1 MNNFEPIISNLLTIA
16 NNINKNPYHF
26 RIKTGKHGI
35 QTIKENGFFRE
46 KFLSCFYSIQAYK
59 KTLQDLIN
67 QNVSDLSNIEREHFT
82 TQQTFETSE
91 LFIAALKYNQTI
103 ERTKK
108 YPTTLGNKIT
118 LNLVENPNVLELN
131 PSKILSV
138 IEVPISEN
146 LQNDKPRTSKE
157 NRMCI
162 KHNVR
167 RYPGDEVDHSTEA
180 GRIFIS
186 TQKERLLSIIGRII
200 EAVFG
205 IFGCKVT
212 AFQKY
217 HYRQHNET
225 DAQIYAEPISPLSNA
240 LLEPTSFW
248 LGHASLYMSIPLRS
262 QGGKIASFNVITDPV
277 EGDLNAILYPRQTKF
292 ALPIEKVPPSD
303 VYLLSHNH
311 LDHYSKDTVKKLF
324 AQQPIMIVP
333 KGDKSRYSSLAK
345 GLGFD
350 DANIIELDWWEK
362 REITFDKNGEIF
374 SMQISATPARHW
386 SGQGP
391 CGGHESTFL
400 GYVIQGHEDG
410 DIYFAGD
417 TARLNEDHI
426 KKLRDNFK
434 IKWSFQPGGPDE
446 VRKDMESTHQASVD
460 GLWMHFTMM
469 VLRIYKEGMNKHE
482 FLKQAK
488 ELKTIYMH
496 TMTYKLG
503 NLHISDTRDS
513 IAKVLKALKSDEVES
528 SDLKSYEK
536 QVYQELCDLADGFE
550 FSSNEKLLHSEV
562 ASLLAETVIVPKI
575 GSRIGLEKAKG
586 NQIESVYLYDDQL
599 KF

>member
-1 MNNFEPIISNLLTIA
+1 MNNLESIAGNLLTISS
-16 NNINKNPYHF
+16 NIHKNPYHF
-26 RIKTGKHGI
+26 RIKIGQHGI
-35 QTIKENGFFRE
+35 KTIKENGFLRE
-46 KFLSCFYSIQAYK
+46 KFLSCFYFYSIQSYK
-59 KTLQDLIN
+59 KTLQDLIG
-67 QNVSDLSNIEREHFT
+67 QNVSDLSNVDREHFII
-82 TQQTFETSE
+82 QQSSETSE

-118 LNLVENPNVLELN
+118 LNLVKNPKVLELN

-138 IEVPISEN
+138 KNVPISEN
-146 LQNDKPRTSKE
+146 LQNDKPLVCKE

-162 KHNVR
+162 EHNVC
-167 RYPGDEVDHSTEA
+167 RYPGDKVDHSAEA

-200 EAVFG
+200 EAVSG

-225 DAQIYAEPISPLSNA
+225 DAQIYAEPISPLSNV

-248 LGHASLYMSIPLRS
+248 LGHASLFMSIPLKS

-333 KGDKSRYSSLAK
+333 QGDKSRYSLLAK
-345 GLGFD
+345 ELGFSD
-350 DANIIELDWWEK
+350 TNIIELDWWEK
-362 REITFDKNGEIF
+362 REITFEKNGEVF

-417 TARLNEDHI
+417 TARLNDDHI
-426 KKLRDNFK
+426 KKLQDHFK
-434 IKWSFQPGGPDE
+434 IRWSFQPGGPDE

-460 GLWMHFTMM
+460 GLWMHFKMM
-469 VLRIYKEGMNKHE
+469 IPRIYIKGMDKHE
-482 FLKQAK
+482 FLKQAQ

-503 NLHISDTRDS
+503 NLHISDTKDS
-513 IAKVLKALKSDEVES
+513 VAKVLKALESDEVES
-528 SDLKSYEK
+528 SNLKSYEK
-536 QVYQELCDLADGFE
+536 QVCQELCNLAGGLE
-550 FSSNEKLLHSEV
+550 FSSNEKLLHSEI

-575 GSRIGLEKAKG
+575 GSRIGLKESKA
-586 NQIESVYLYDDQL
+586 NQIKNVY
-599 KF
+599 F